1 MRPAFRLVIFDC
13 DGVLID
19 SEPIANRVFRDQL
32 AAVGLDLP
40 IETVMSTFVGNTK
53 DGCIE
58 LAGRMLGRPL
68 PANFGDRWDRELFA
82 ALREEVKPVQGIP
95 ELLASM
101 RIPYCVASNGN
112 PDRMQLALEAAGL
125 LRFVDGRIFTASQV
139 ARPKPAPDLF
149 LHAAKTMGADP
160 RDCAVIEDTST
171 GTKAGVAAG
180 MKVFGYAG
188 APHSDA
194 SGLSAQGATV
204 FWAMSELP
212 ALLEPA

>member
-1 MRPAFRLVIFDC
+1 MSFKLVIFDC

-32 AAVGLDLP
+32 AVAGLDLP
-40 IETVMSTFVGNTK
+40 LDKVMSTFVGNTK

-68 PANFGDRWDRELFA
+68 PPDFGDQWDRELFV
-82 ALREEVKPVQGIP
+82 ALRAEVKPVEGIP
-95 ELLASM
+95 DLLASM

-112 PDRMQLALEAAGL
+112 RDRMQLALEAAGL

-139 ARPKPAPDLF
+139 ERPKPAPDLF
-149 LHAAKTMGADP
+149 LYAAKTMGAEP
-160 RDCAVIEDTST
+160 RDCAVIEDTPT
-171 GTKAGVAAG
+171 GTQAGVAAG
-180 MKVFGYAG
+180 MNVFGYAG

-194 SGLSAQGATV
+194 AGLAAHGATV
-204 FWAMSELP
+204 FWAMHELP
-212 ALLEPA
+212 ALLADA

>member
-1 MRPAFRLVIFDC
+1 VSFKLVIFDC

-32 AAVGLDLP
+32 AVAGLDLP
-40 IETVMSTFVGNTK
+40 LDKVMSTFVGNTK

-68 PANFGDRWDRELFA
+68 PPDFGDQWDRELFV
-82 ALREEVKPVQGIP
+82 ALRAEVKPVEGIP
-95 ELLASM
+95 DLLASM

-112 PDRMQLALEAAGL
+112 RDRMQLALEAAGL

-149 LHAAKTMGADP
+149 LHAAKTMGAEP
-160 RDCAVIEDTST
+160 RDCVVIEDTPT

-194 SGLSAQGATV
+194 AGLASHGATV
-204 FWAMSELP
+204 FWAMHELP
-212 ALLEPA
+212 ALLADA